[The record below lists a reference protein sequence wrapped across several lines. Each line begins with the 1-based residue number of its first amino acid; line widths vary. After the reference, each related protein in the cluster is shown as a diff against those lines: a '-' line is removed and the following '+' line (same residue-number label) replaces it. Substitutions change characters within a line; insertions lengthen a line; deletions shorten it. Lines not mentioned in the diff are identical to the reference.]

1 MELVKKPFSPEFKEQ
16 AVNKVN
22 SGQTMSDTARE
33 MGISY
38 QLLRT
43 WVLAASGVNEPVP
56 TAANSALAADEELF
70 QLKVENARL
79 RREIDILRKA
89 AAYFAREIL

>member
-1 MELVKKPFSPEFKEQ
+1 MELVRKPFSPEFKEQ

-43 WVLAASGVNEPVP
+43 WVLAANGVNEVVP
-56 TAANSALAADEELF
+56 TAANSTLAADDELF

-79 RREIDILRKA
+79 RRENDILRKA

>member
-43 WVLAASGVNEPVP
+43 WVLAANGVSESAS
-56 TAANSALAADEELF
+56 TSSNSTIASDDALF
-70 QLKVENARL
+70 QLKVEIARL
-79 RREIDILRKA
+79 RRENDILRKA